1 MIRSNVY
8 VLAAA
13 LAVAVGIPQAASAA
27 SSSTAKAKAPIT
39 IFAGPNLAGPQAGVS
54 KQADALAFFPS
65 EVTIRVGQ
73 SLTWQ
78 FRGFHTVTFSG
89 ATQSPPF
96 IVPQAGS
103 VQPALNDA
111 AGSPFWWVGKA
122 PRLLI
127 DPSALVGQA
136 DPTISSNLDVR
147 GSGLLRVLSATPA
160 KPAAPYTLTF
170 MKPGVYHYLCTVHQG
185 MRGTVRVL
193 ARAQPANPVA
203 VARHGANQLAAV
215 LRELKGLDKQTP
227 PDSQTVLVG
236 AGARSGAEIA
246 SFYPSS
252 LTVKTGDVVTFTN
265 NDPTDIHTVTFG
277 PEPYTL
283 AIENNLFQPEGNPPT
298 PFANPLF
305 VLSSEPPPVSPVPY
319 DGTNHGN
326 GYINSG
332 TLFPQQAPTGPHQ
345 YLVKFTKPGTYR
357 YECVIHPNM
366 DGTIVV
372 Q

>member
-1 MIRSNVY
+1 MLRVRAY
-8 VLAAA
+8 VAAIA
-13 LAVAVGIPQAASAA
+13 FVVAIGAPQAASA
-27 SSSTAKAKAPIT
+27 STTSPAKQGPIT
-39 IFAGPNLAGPQAGVS
+39 IFAGPNLAKTPAGVS
-54 KQADALAFFPS
+54 KQADVLAFFPS
-65 EVTIRVGQ
+65 NVTIRAGQ

-78 FRGFHTVTFSG
+78 FRGFHTVAFSG
-89 ATQSPPF
+89 ANANPPF

-103 VQPALNDA
+103 VQPTVNDA
-111 AGSPFWWVGKA
+111 AGNPFWWVGKA
-122 PRLLI
+122 PRLII
-127 DPSALVGQA
+127 DPSALMGQG
-136 DPTISSNLDVR
+136 DPTISSPLDVR
-147 GSGLLRVLSATPA
+147 GSGLLRILSATPTQ
-160 KPAAPYTLTF
+160 PPAPYTLKF
-170 MKPGVYHYLCTVHQG
+170 LKPGLYRYLCTVHQG

-193 ARAQPANPVA
+193 AKAHPANPVA
-203 VARHGANQLAAV
+203 VAKHGDNQLAAAF
-215 LRELKGLDKQTP
+215 REIKGLDKQTP
-227 PDSQTVLVG
+227 PDAHTVLIG
-236 AGARSGAEIA
+236 AGSQSGAEIA

-252 LTVKTGDVVTFTN
+252 LTVNTGDVVTFTH

-283 AIENNLFQPEGNPPT
+283 AIEDNLFLPEGNPPT

-305 VLSSEPPPVSPVPY
+305 VLSSDPPPVSPVPY

-332 TLFPQQAPTGPHQ
+332 LVFPQQAPTGPHQ

-372 Q
+372 R